1 MNAFMSTNAANI
13 RLCLDLAFTQSVD
26 ESRRWVL
33 SAMGRHG
40 PGMVTML
47 WRILGNEH
55 DVCDAYQQTF
65 LNLAHYQQAG
75 RTRPRN
81 VQAYVFRTAANSAI
95 SILRRKQRRRRH
107 LDTMAATKPLQ
118 QNAGPADDLDAK
130 LLQDMLRAAIAKL
143 PDYLR
148 DVVVLRDLAELSY
161 EQVSNILG
169 ISAATARVYRSK
181 AITLL
186 AAMMAARSKV
196 TE

>member
-26 ESRRWVL
+26 QSQRWVL

-75 RTRPRN
+75 KTRPRN
-81 VQAYVFRTAANSAI
+81 VQAYVFRTAANTAI
-95 SILRRKQRRRRH
+95 SILRRKQRGRQY
-107 LDTMAATKPLQ
+107 LDMIAETKPLE
-118 QNAGPADDLDAK
+118 QNTGPADDLDAK
-130 LLQDMLRAAIAKL
+130 LLQDKLRAAIAKL

-169 ISAATARVYRSK
+169 ISAPTARVYRSK

>member
-1 MNAFMSTNAANI
+1 MNAFMSTSAANI

-26 ESRRWVL
+26 ESRRWIL
-33 SAMGRHG
+33 SAMDRHG

-75 RTRPRN
+75 KVRPKN
-81 VQAYVFRTAANSAI
+81 VQAYVFRTAANTAI
-95 SILRRKQRRRRH
+95 SILRRKQRRRQH
-107 LDTMAATKPLQ
+107 LDTMAETKPLQ
-118 QNAGPADDLDAK
+118 QDVEPCDDLDAK
-130 LLQDMLRAAIAKL
+130 LLQDKLRAAIAKL
-143 PDYLR
+143 PNYLR

-186 AAMMAARSKV
+186 AAIMAARSKV

>member
-1 MNAFMSTNAANI
+1 MSTNAANI

-26 ESRRWVL
+26 ESQQWIL

-65 LNLAHYQQAG
+65 LNLAHYQQAD
-75 RTRPRN
+75 RIRPRN
-81 VQAYVFRTAANSAI
+81 VQAYVFRTAANTAI
-95 SILRRKQRRRRH
+95 SILRRKQRHRQY
-107 LDTMAATKPLQ
+107 LDTMAETTPLQ
-118 QNAGPADDLDAK
+118 QNAGPVDDLDAR
-130 LLQDMLRAAIAKL
+130 LLQDNLRAAIAKL

-169 ISAATARVYRSK
+169 ISAPTARVYRSK

-186 AAMMAARSKV
+186 AAIMAARSKV

>member
-33 SAMGRHG
+33 SAMGKHG

-75 RTRPRN
+75 KMRPKN
-81 VQAYVFRTAANSAI
+81 VQAYVFRTATNAAI
-95 SILRRKQRRRRH
+95 SILRRKQRRRRYF
-107 LDTMAATKPLQ
+107 DTMAETKPVQ
-118 QNAGPADDLDAK
+118 QDVGPADDLDAK
-130 LLQDMLRAAIAKL
+130 LLQDKLRAAIAKL

-161 EQVSNILG
+161 EQVSNILD

>member
-1 MNAFMSTNAANI
+1 MSTNAANI

-26 ESRRWVL
+26 QSRRWIL
-33 SAMGRHG
+33 SAMDKHG

-47 WRILGNEH
+47 WRIVGNEH

-75 RTRPRN
+75 RMRPKN
-81 VQAYVFRTAANSAI
+81 VQAYVFRTAANTAI
-95 SILRRKQRRRRH
+95 SILRRKQRRRQYF
-107 LDTMAATKPLQ
+107 DTMAETKPLQ
-118 QNAGPADDLDAK
+118 QDVGPADDFDAK
-130 LLQDMLRAAIAKL
+130 LLQDKLRAAIEKL
-143 PDYLR
+143 PNYLR
-148 DVVVLRDLAELSY
+148 EVVVLRDLAELSY

-186 AAMMAARSKV
+186 AAMMATRSKV
-196 TE
+196 IE

>member
-1 MNAFMSTNAANI
+1 M
-13 RLCLDLAFTQSVD
+13 DK
-26 ESRRWVL
+26 
-33 SAMGRHG
+33 HG

-55 DVCDAYQQTF
+55 DVCDAYQQAF

-75 RTRPRN
+75 KMRPKN
-81 VQAYVFRTAANSAI
+81 VQAYVFRTAANTAI
-95 SILRRKQRRRRH
+95 SILRRKQRRH
-107 LDTMAATKPLQ
+107 QYFDTMAETKPLQ
-118 QNAGPADDLDAK
+118 QDVEPCDDLDAK
-130 LLQDMLRAAIAKL
+130 LLQDKLRAAIAKL

-148 DVVVLRDLAELSY
+148 NVVVLRDLAELSY
-161 EQVSNILG
+161 EQISNILD

-186 AAMMAARSKV
+186 AAIMAARSKV